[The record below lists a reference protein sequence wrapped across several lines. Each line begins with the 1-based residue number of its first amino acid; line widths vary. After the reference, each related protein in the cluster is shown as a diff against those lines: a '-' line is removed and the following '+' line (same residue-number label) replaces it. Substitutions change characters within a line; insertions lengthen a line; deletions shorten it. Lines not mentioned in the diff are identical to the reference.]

1 MLPYVCIWTY
11 MNSNDIL
18 FVVFLNRK
26 KKKFNLYNQAATEN
40 TAMPEQ
46 KQTEILLNI
55 MNIIILSIAYSYDC

>member
-18 FVVFLNRK
+18 FVVFLSKKK

-40 TAMPEQ
+40 MAMPEQ
-46 KQTEILLNI
+46 KQK
-55 MNIIILSIAYSYDC
+55 YY